1 MEKSKAL
8 QTNKSKENLAPPNQL
23 YNKCFSRQETQEKEK
38 AYKNKLKTIKKMPV
52 GTYIAIITLRKN
64 HKQDEKTAV
73 RMGENNCE

>member
-1 MEKSKAL
+1 MEKSTAL

-38 AYKNKLKTIKKMPV
+38 AYKLKTIKKMPV
-52 GTYIAIITLRKN
+52 GTYIAIITLRRS

-73 RMGENNCE
+73 RMGENNCK

>member
-1 MEKSKAL
+1 MEKSTAL

-38 AYKNKLKTIKKMPV
+38 ADKLKTIKKMPV
-52 GTYIAIITLRKN
+52 GTYIAIITLRRS

-73 RMGENNCE
+73 RMGENNCK